1 MVDKEF
7 WDGKRVFL
15 TGHSGFKGSWLSIWL
30 SHLGASVYGYALLPP
45 TSPSLFNVAK
55 VDNLVK
61 TKIGDIRDH
70 ELLYKSMV
78 NFKPDILIHMAAQP
92 LVRYSYNNPIET
104 YETNVIGTAKV
115 LQVARSCK
123 NLKAIINIT
132 TDKCYE
138 NLGFDKSYKETD
150 PMGGYDPYSSSKGCA
165 ELIASAYRS
174 SFFDDLGIGIASVRA
189 GNVIGGGDWAEDR
202 LIPDILRSFQ
212 MTKPVKI
219 RNPKATRPWQHV
231 LEPLS
236 GYLVLAQKLYYN
248 NKEYS
253 DGWNFGPKEQ
263 DVKPVGWILD
273 NMLEYFPGSS
283 WGLDKD
289 SNLHEAGFLKLD
301 ISKAEY
307 KLGWRPLWKLSD
319 TLNKIVLWHNA
330 WKNDEDMQAICLA
343 EIEEYMKDMNK

>member
-78 NFKPDILIHMAAQP
+78 NFNPDILIHMAAQP

>member
-1 MVDKEF
+1 MVQTTIGWSEILLNATT
-7 WDGKRVFL
+7 GKN
-15 TGHSGFKGSWLSIWL
+15 S
-30 SHLGASVYGYALLPP
+30 
-45 TSPSLFNVAK
+45 
-55 VDNLVK
+55 NLVK